1 MFFKVNKNLS
11 AINQT
16 RLIIKYINKQANKK
30 KSEKQIIFL
39 SSILDIPRDVIK
51 FEFKK
56 YLSLNYNFKENKF
69 NKNKLKIQ
77 NLKLR
82 WLLPSIFYY
91 YLNLIIFYL
100 FSENFKHKKKIQ
112 ILFDE
117 VFSEVELER
126 AEIFLKKTKS
136 FKIVSKIKKKNKN
149 IINYLQYVKFSKN
162 YLYKNFYNFLIKIPY
177 HVFLSSLKDSVNYFP
192 FYDYAMKK
200 NIKYE
205 TLFQQYRSNILIQ
218 ERPYSTSAIKNYL
231 FKKYG
236 GKKTCCFQRILFHL
250 ANTSFFINTDILFSL
265 GKMSAKSL
273 SLTGAKIG
281 QIKPLG
287 SYTYFSKWIN
297 SKKIKTKKYDIIYLN
312 GNNVP
317 AYGLNNRFLKNYYT
331 QLNWL
336 RKISLKNPKLK
347 ILMKH
352 HRNNVFH
359 DPEELKILKD
369 TNIVRLSGETYPD
382 KYNNSYG
389 YAINAKLRL
398 TWCSTMAY
406 ELIGHNHECYFLD
419 PNHENLEFLQN
430 YDFNKKYRIKNFY
443 DFEKKIKEVLIK
455 KRKSKILNSENF
467 CINSNN
473 FLNKFI
479 MYTN

>member
-136 FKIVSKIKKKNKN
+136 FKIVSKIKKKK
-149 IINYLQYVKFSKN
+149 
-162 YLYKNFYNFLIKIPY
+162 
-177 HVFLSSLKDSVNYFP
+177 
-192 FYDYAMKK
+192 
-200 NIKYE
+200 
-205 TLFQQYRSNILIQ
+205 
-218 ERPYSTSAIKNYL
+218 
-231 FKKYG
+231 
-236 GKKTCCFQRILFHL
+236 
-250 ANTSFFINTDILFSL
+250 
-265 GKMSAKSL
+265 
-273 SLTGAKIG
+273 
-281 QIKPLG
+281 
-287 SYTYFSKWIN
+287 
-297 SKKIKTKKYDIIYLN
+297 
-312 GNNVP
+312 
-317 AYGLNNRFLKNYYT
+317 
-331 QLNWL
+331 
-336 RKISLKNPKLK
+336 
-347 ILMKH
+347 
-352 HRNNVFH
+352 
-359 DPEELKILKD
+359 
-369 TNIVRLSGETYPD
+369 
-382 KYNNSYG
+382 
-389 YAINAKLRL
+389 
-398 TWCSTMAY
+398 
-406 ELIGHNHECYFLD
+406 
-419 PNHENLEFLQN
+419 
-430 YDFNKKYRIKNFY
+430 
-443 DFEKKIKEVLIK
+443 
-455 KRKSKILNSENF
+455 
-467 CINSNN
+467 
-473 FLNKFI
+473 
-479 MYTN
+479 